1 MTARVA
7 VLASGKGSNLQAL
20 IDYLASIGDRASA
33 SIVVVASNRENAGAL
48 ARARHASIAAET
60 FNAADDGTALLEIL
74 TRHEVDLIV
83 LAGYL
88 KKIPSSV
95 VREFHGRIVNV
106 HPGLL
111 PEFGGAG
118 MYGAKVHEAVIASGA
133 KTSGVSIHL
142 VDDEF
147 DRGPIVAQ
155 WKVPVLEGDTAESLA
170 ARVLEVEHIVFPRT
184 VEMIASLNT
193 RKFFADF

>member
-1 MTARVA
+1 MSARIA
-7 VLASGKGSNLQAL
+7 VLASGRGSNLQAL
-20 IDYLASIGDRASA
+20 IDYLSSLGDRASA
-33 SIVVVASNRENAGAL
+33 NVVVVASNRQSAGAL
-48 ARARHASIAAET
+48 DRARAASIPAET
-60 FNAADDGTALLEIL
+60 FNAADDGVTLMEIL
-74 TRHEVDLIV
+74 TRHAVDLIV

-88 KKIPSSV
+88 KKIPPRI

-111 PEFGGAG
+111 PEFGGPG
-118 MYGAKVHEAVIASGA
+118 MYGAKVHEAVIASGV
-133 KTSGVSIHL
+133 KSSGVSIHL

-147 DRGPIVAQ
+147 DRGPIIAQ
-155 WKVPVLEGDTAESLA
+155 WKVPVLDGDTAESLA

-184 VEMIASLNT
+184 IEMIASLNA

>member
-1 MTARVA
+1 MSARVA
-7 VLASGKGSNLQAL
+7 VLASGRGTNLQAL
-20 IDYLASIGDRASA
+20 IDYLSSLGDRASA
-33 SIVVVASNRENAGAL
+33 NIVVVASNRENAGAL
-48 ARARHASIAAET
+48 DRAREASITTET
-60 FNAADDGTALLEIL
+60 FNAADDGETLMDLLA
-74 TRHEVDLIV
+74 RHSVDLIV

-88 KKIPSSV
+88 KKIPSRV
-95 VREFHGRIVNV
+95 VREFRGRIVNV

-118 MYGAKVHEAVIASGA
+118 MYGAKVHEAVIASGV
-133 KTSGVSIHL
+133 KSSGVSIHL

-147 DRGPIVAQ
+147 DRGPLIAQ
-155 WKVPVLEGDTAESLA
+155 WKVPVLDGDTAESLA

-184 VEMIASLNT
+184 VEMIASLNA